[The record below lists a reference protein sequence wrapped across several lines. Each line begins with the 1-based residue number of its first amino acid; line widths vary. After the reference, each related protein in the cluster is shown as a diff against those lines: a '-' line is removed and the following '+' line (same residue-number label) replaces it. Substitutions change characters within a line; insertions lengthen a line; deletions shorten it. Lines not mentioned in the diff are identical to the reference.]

1 MFIMTPPS
9 GFFPNLSGGVWSLS
23 PQLPGY
29 LRAPGKLVQPQGPR
43 AGLPESSPRLLANLS
58 RNGVQPHCGA
68 VITSDQQ
75 MAVFT
80 SPLPFVSTQRKGPEK
95 PL

>member
-9 GFFPNLSGGVWSLS
+9 GFSRDLSGDVWSLS

-43 AGLPESSPRLLANLS
+43 AELPESSPRLAFVNLS
-58 RNGVQPHCGA
+58 RMGVQPHCGA

-75 MAVFT
+75 VAIST
-80 SPLPFVSTQRKGPEK
+80 SPLPFVPTPKEGP
-95 PL
+95 